1 MKNPLNTMDNR
12 AYQAGEGM
20 TDSDGSIRRAGGD
33 DPRRHDASIVIDRKV
48 RDHDQSGYNH
58 AYTPK
63 QKTLLVLLKRKQWV
77 WVRRCLMACTKN
89 KKMGLNDPS
98 YYSFLLVSSW
108 TGLTT
113 SH

>member
-58 AYTPK
+58 AYTPEAEDFA
-63 QKTLLVLLKRKQWV
+63 RS
-77 WVRRCLMACTKN
+77 AE
-89 KKMGLNDPS
+89 KKAMGMGTPMPD
-98 YYSFLLVSSW
+98 
-108 TGLTT
+108 GLYEK
-113 SH
+113 